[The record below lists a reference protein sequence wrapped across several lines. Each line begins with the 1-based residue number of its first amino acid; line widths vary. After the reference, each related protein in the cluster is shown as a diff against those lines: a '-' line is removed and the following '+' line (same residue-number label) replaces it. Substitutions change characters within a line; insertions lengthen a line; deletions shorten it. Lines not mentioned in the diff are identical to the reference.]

1 MPERKYKTAK
11 ALEKK
16 IEEYFN
22 TPVESGFHSYPGML
36 LFLDISE
43 DTEMRLRLSKDS
55 KYKDFADVLKKAAA
69 RRQEELS
76 RIGLEDRNKSVFAM
90 FLLKQA
96 TNGGL
101 RDRPKDD
108 DDGPKEINITIN
120 GVGAGEA
127 FK

>member
-11 ALEKK
+11 DLENK

-43 DTEMRLRLSKDS
+43 DTEMRLRLSKDR
-55 KYKDFADVLKKAAA
+55 KDKDFADVLKKAAA

>member
-1 MPERKYKTAK
+1 MFERKYKTAK
-11 ALEKK
+11 DLEKK

>member
-11 ALEKK
+11 DLENK

>member
-11 ALEKK
+11 DLENK
-16 IEEYFN
+16 IDEYFN

-55 KYKDFADVLKKAAA
+55 KDKDFADVLKKAAA

>member
-1 MPERKYKTAK
+1 MFQKKYTPEEM
-11 ALEKK
+11 EKK
-16 IEEYFN
+16 IDEYFN
-22 TPVESGFHSYPGML
+22 TSQEFHSYPGML
-36 LFLDISE
+36 LYLNITE
-43 DTEMRLRLSKDS
+43 DTELKYRLSKES
-55 KYKDFADVLKKAAA
+55 KDKAYSEILKKAAA

-76 RIGLEDRNKSVFAM
+76 RIGLSDRNKSVFAM

-101 RDRPKDD
+101 RDKPKDD

-120 GVGAGEA
+120 GVKAGDA

>member
-1 MPERKYKTAK
+1 MFQKKYTPEEM
-11 ALEKK
+11 EKK
-16 IEEYFN
+16 IDEYFN
-22 TPVESGFHSYPGML
+22 TPQEFHSYPGML
-36 LFLDISE
+36 LYLNITE
-43 DTEMRLRLSKDS
+43 DTELKYRLSKEN
-55 KYKDFADVLKKAAA
+55 KDKAYSEILKKAAA

-76 RIGLEDRNKSVFAM
+76 RIGLSDRNKSVFAM

-101 RDRPKDD
+101 RDKPKDD

-120 GVGAGEA
+120 GVKAGDA

>member
-1 MPERKYKTAK
+1 MFERKYKTAK
-11 ALEKK
+11 DLEEK

-22 TPVESGFHSYPGML
+22 TPTDTGFHSYPGML

-43 DTEMRLRLSKDS
+43 DTEQELRLNKDGKNKEYS
-55 KYKDFADVLKKAAA
+55 VVLKKAAA

>member
-11 ALEKK
+11 ELEDK

-22 TPVESGFHSYPGML
+22 TPVDTGFHSYPGML

-55 KYKDFADVLKKAAA
+55 KDKGFADVLKKAAA

-101 RDRPKDD
+101 RDKPKDD

-120 GVGAGEA
+120 GVGAGET

>member
-1 MPERKYKTAK
+1 MFQKKYTPEEM
-11 ALEKK
+11 EKK
-16 IEEYFN
+16 IDEYFN
-22 TPVESGFHSYPGML
+22 TPQEFHSYPGML
-36 LFLDISE
+36 LYLNITE
-43 DTEMRLRLSKDS
+43 DTELKYRLSKES
-55 KYKDFADVLKKAAA
+55 KDKAYSEILKKAAA

-76 RIGLEDRNKSVFAM
+76 RIGLSDRNKSVFAM

-101 RDRPKDD
+101 RDKPKDD

-120 GVGAGEA
+120 GVKAGDA

>member
-11 ALEKK
+11 DLENK

-55 KYKDFADVLKKAAA
+55 KDKDFADVLKKAAA

>member
-11 ALEKK
+11 ELEKK

-36 LFLDISE
+36 LYLDISE
-43 DTEMRLRLSKDS
+43 DTEMRLRLSKDR

-76 RIGLEDRNKSVFAM
+76 RIGLEDRNKSVFSM

>member
-11 ALEKK
+11 ELEKK

>member
-11 ALEKK
+11 DLEKK

-43 DTEMRLRLSKDS
+43 DTEMRLRLSKDR
-55 KYKDFADVLKKAAA
+55 KDKDFADVLKKAAA

>member
-1 MPERKYKTAK
+1 MFQKKYTPEEM
-11 ALEKK
+11 EKK

-22 TPVESGFHSYPGML
+22 TPQEFHSYPGML
-36 LFLDISE
+36 LYLNITE
-43 DTEMRLRLSKDS
+43 DTELKYRLSKES
-55 KYKDFADVLKKAAA
+55 KDKAYSEILKKAAA

-76 RIGLEDRNKSVFAM
+76 RIGLSDRNKSVFAM

-101 RDRPKDD
+101 RDKPKDD

-120 GVGAGEA
+120 GVKAGDA

>member
-1 MPERKYKTAK
+1 MFQKKYTPEEM
-11 ALEKK
+11 EKK
-16 IEEYFN
+16 IDEYFN
-22 TPVESGFHSYPGML
+22 TPQEFHSYPGML
-36 LFLDISE
+36 LYLNITE
-43 DTEMRLRLSKDS
+43 DTELKYRLSKES
-55 KYKDFADVLKKAAA
+55 KDKAYAEILKKAAA

-76 RIGLEDRNKSVFAM
+76 RIGLSDRNKSVFAM

-101 RDRPKDD
+101 RDKPKDD

-120 GVGAGEA
+120 GVKAGDA

>member
-11 ALEKK
+11 ELEKK

-43 DTEMRLRLSKDS
+43 DTEMRLRLSKDR
-55 KYKDFADVLKKAAA
+55 KDKDFADVLKKAAA

-120 GVGAGEA
+120 GIKAGDA

>member
-11 ALEKK
+11 ELEKK

-55 KYKDFADVLKKAAA
+55 KDKDFADVLKKAAA

-101 RDRPKDD
+101 RDKPKDD

>member
-11 ALEKK
+11 ELEDK

-22 TPVESGFHSYPGML
+22 TPVDTGFHSYPGML

-55 KYKDFADVLKKAAA
+55 KDKGFADVLKKAAA

>member
-1 MPERKYKTAK
+1 MFERKYKTAK
-11 ALEKK
+11 DLEKK

-43 DTEMRLRLSKDS
+43 DTEMRLRLSKDR
-55 KYKDFADVLKKAAA
+55 KDKDFADVLKKAAA

-120 GVGAGEA
+120 GIKAGDA

>member
-11 ALEKK
+11 DLEDK

-22 TPVESGFHSYPGML
+22 TPVDTGFHSYPGML
-36 LFLDISE
+36 LYLDISE
-43 DTEMRLRLSKDS
+43 DTEMRLRLSKDR
-55 KYKDFADVLKKAAA
+55 KDKDFADVLKKAAA

-120 GVGAGEA
+120 GVKAGDA

>member
-11 ALEKK
+11 ELKEK
-16 IEEYFN
+16 IDEYFN
-22 TPVESGFHSYPGML
+22 TPIDTGFHSYPGML

-43 DTEMRLRLSKDS
+43 DTEMRLRLSKDR
-55 KYKDFADVLKKAAA
+55 KDKDFADVLKKAAA

>member
-11 ALEKK
+11 ELEDK

-22 TPVESGFHSYPGML
+22 TPVDTGFHSYPGML

-55 KYKDFADVLKKAAA
+55 KDKGFADVLKKAAA

-101 RDRPKDD
+101 RDKPKDD

>member
-11 ALEKK
+11 DLENK

-22 TPVESGFHSYPGML
+22 TPVDTGFHSYPGML

-43 DTEMRLRLSKDS
+43 DTEMRLRLSKDR
-55 KYKDFADVLKKAAA
+55 KDKDFADVLKKAAA

-120 GVGAGEA
+120 GIKAGDA

>member
-11 ALEKK
+11 ELENK

-43 DTEMRLRLSKDS
+43 DTEMRLRLSKDR
-55 KYKDFADVLKKAAA
+55 KDKDFADVLKKAAA

-120 GVGAGEA
+120 GVKAGDA